1 MRRCERSRF
10 WGRGEEGKSALEH
23 ESEVPTSCDPLQWDV
38 ECGVVTWGACG
49 RPCAQ
54 FVDSYGVAV
63 FLEVGESL

>member
-1 MRRCERSRF
+1 M
-10 WGRGEEGKSALEH
+10 
-23 ESEVPTSCDPLQWDV
+23 

-63 FLEVGESL
+63 FLEVGNLCRCQRLIGIQKTVVMSTLACNGISIAANFS